1 MKRISVPTRIGA
13 AFFLAPAV
21 MVLASGPALAADS
34 ILISNTET
42 VQAHL
47 NADGTVQDARV
58 YEQIALQG
66 NGTVTIKNPV
76 STANLR
82 NLDGFGAF
90 EVKNGNIISTQ
101 TVNGEK
107 RLRSVSDF
115 GKVLPLKVAVTYK
128 LDGKT
133 VQAGDVVGKAG
144 RLEVHY
150 KVDNVTGKDQE
161 VTYNDGTG
169 KMVTETQKVVIPM
182 VGSLST
188 VLPSTFTDVQ
198 SGEASMAG
206 DGNGGT
212 SMTFTMTLFGP
223 IGSATSEFGYSAAIQ
238 DGLIPDASISALP
251 VSPLDNPSFK
261 GGAAS
266 YKAGADTG
274 VTLTAGATEIDANV
288 LKLRDGAQ
296 ALLAGLIQLSDGAKT
311 LNTGLAGEAA
321 PGAFALADGASK
333 LNDGAGQVAAGAG
346 DAKAGSAQVSA
357 GSGQV
362 ATGAGK
368 LNVGAS
374 QLKAGLGQAVAG
386 APALMTGLDQVT
398 AGLKLV
404 DGGLVTMYGE
414 IGGLPTLAQPI
425 HDGIQQM
432 LTGLGSTA
440 TSGTLIN
447 GVDQLRQQI
456 MAAGPG
462 LQKMEDGVY
471 GTVGAS
477 AYEQLG
483 CVVKVINDL
492 NAGVAAAA
500 FDPCYGGARP
510 PLAAEVDLTKKFVLN
525 TLAGELTLG
534 RAKLADPSN
543 LSPNIDLALPT
554 DATLQQGLAYLR
566 GRLTERAVPGLVMV
580 ECGLNNATLPGLCNL
595 ALPGLLQGLGL
606 VDGGVSQLVSGVVA
620 QVQGGIGQAADVAP
634 AQNTLRGGVHAVM
647 GGIDQISAGGLT
659 LMDGLNQLNTGAG
672 ALKAGTGELVTG
684 ANKLAVGAG
693 QLDTGLGKLSSGA
706 TLLSGGT
713 DQLFAGAN
721 KLAAGLGDAATGS
734 GQLADGLAKAAVG
747 GKALP
752 AGASKLSAEGTSK
765 LVAAGKATASD
776 YGLKYALIVAGA
788 ERAKAEGMAYGAP
801 AGATGATAY
810 SLEISGANGKGGTDI
825 GRGVGALALFGA
837 GGGLALYRRFV

>member
-90 EVKNGNIISTQ
+90 EVKDGNIISTQ

-266 YKAGADTG
+266 YKAGA
-274 VTLTAGATEIDANV
+274 
-288 LKLRDGAQ
+288 
-296 ALLAGLIQLSDGAKT
+296 
-311 LNTGLAGEAA
+311 
-321 PGAFALADGASK
+321 
-333 LNDGAGQVAAGAG
+333 
-346 DAKAGSAQVSA
+346 
-357 GSGQV
+357 
-362 ATGAGK
+362 
-368 LNVGAS
+368 
-374 QLKAGLGQAVAG
+374 
-386 APALMTGLDQVT
+386 
-398 AGLKLV
+398 
-404 DGGLVTMYGE
+404 
-414 IGGLPTLAQPI
+414 
-425 HDGIQQM
+425 
-432 LTGLGSTA
+432 
-440 TSGTLIN
+440 
-447 GVDQLRQQI
+447 
-456 MAAGPG
+456 
-462 LQKMEDGVY
+462 
-471 GTVGAS
+471 
-477 AYEQLG
+477 
-483 CVVKVINDL
+483 
-492 NAGVAAAA
+492 
-500 FDPCYGGARP
+500 
-510 PLAAEVDLTKKFVLN
+510 
-525 TLAGELTLG
+525 
-534 RAKLADPSN
+534 
-543 LSPNIDLALPT
+543 
-554 DATLQQGLAYLR
+554 
-566 GRLTERAVPGLVMV
+566 
-580 ECGLNNATLPGLCNL
+580 
-595 ALPGLLQGLGL
+595 
-606 VDGGVSQLVSGVVA
+606 
-620 QVQGGIGQAADVAP
+620 
-634 AQNTLRGGVHAVM
+634 
-647 GGIDQISAGGLT
+647 
-659 LMDGLNQLNTGAG
+659 
-672 ALKAGTGELVTG
+672 
-684 ANKLAVGAG
+684 
-693 QLDTGLGKLSSGA
+693 
-706 TLLSGGT
+706 
-713 DQLFAGAN
+713 
-721 KLAAGLGDAATGS
+721 
-734 GQLADGLAKAAVG
+734 
-747 GKALP
+747 
-752 AGASKLSAEGTSK
+752 
-765 LVAAGKATASD
+765 
-776 YGLKYALIVAGA
+776 
-788 ERAKAEGMAYGAP
+788 
-801 AGATGATAY
+801 
-810 SLEISGANGKGGTDI
+810 
-825 GRGVGALALFGA
+825 
-837 GGGLALYRRFV
+837 